1 MDSSQIDPF
10 GEIPTDDCGLFN
22 RTLSSNILDKK
33 ILGLR
38 RQEAKKIC
46 VLKQITMLLAGLY
59 SSTGLILFSSVFFPE
74 GLHCTLP
81 WEAVWGT

>member
-1 MDSSQIDPF
+1 MDSSQIDPV
-10 GEIPTDDCGLFN
+10 GETPTDDCGLFN

-33 ILGLR
+33 ILALKHG
-38 RQEAKKIC
+38 AKKIC

-74 GLHCTLP
+74 GLHRTLP